1 MNNHSDRD
9 YSTISE
15 TPVLPQ
21 NLTNLHIAE
30 ELLRDKALDIVVKD
44 ERLKLHIAV
53 VEAAMDL
60 IDVFR
65 QFDTS
70 DEDIKVIQV
79 LGMRIFNALGAAL
92 KLSLSGYHQN
102 SALILRD
109 VLETTFLIDYFS
121 SNQEKIKCW
130 RSADKKIR
138 MKEFS
143 PVKIRE
149 ALDARD
155 GFTEKK
161 RHAMYELFSEL
172 ASHPTMKSVF
182 MMRPK
187 IDGDAVSGPF
197 MEATALEAVISEMGR
212 LAIQVGEQTSL
223 FFPKDPPHGIL
234 SRTAFFNLKLRW
246 FNTFYPAPEKT

>member
-1 MNNHSDRD
+1 
-9 YSTISE
+9 
-15 TPVLPQ
+15 
-21 NLTNLHIAE
+21 
-30 ELLRDKALDIVVKD
+30 
-44 ERLKLHIAV
+44 
-53 VEAAMDL
+53 MDL

-121 SNQEKIKCW
+121 SNPEKIKCW
-130 RSADKKIR
+130 RSADKKIS

-155 GFTEKK
+155 GYTEKK
-161 RHAMYELFSEL
+161 RRSE
-172 ASHPTMKSVF
+172 ARRVGKEC
-182 MMRPK
+182 
-187 IDGDAVSGPF
+187 VSSCKYRGSP
-197 MEATALEAVISEMGR
+197 
-212 LAIQVGEQTSL
+212 
-223 FFPKDPPHGIL
+223 D
-234 SRTAFFNLKLRW
+234 N
-246 FNTFYPAPEKT
+246 

>member
-15 TPVLPQ
+15 TPALPQ

-44 ERLKLHIAV
+44 ERLKLHITV

-109 VLETTFLIDYFS
+109 ILETTFLIDYFS
-121 SNQEKIKCW
+121 SNPEKIKCW

-138 MKEFS
+138 MKEF
-143 PVKIRE
+143 R
-149 ALDARD
+149 
-155 GFTEKK
+155 
-161 RHAMYELFSEL
+161 SEERRVG
-172 ASHPTMKSVF
+172 KEC
-182 MMRPK
+182 
-187 IDGDAVSGPF
+187 VS
-197 MEATALEAVISEMGR
+197 TCR
-212 LAIQVGEQTSL
+212 
-223 FFPKDPPHGIL
+223 
-234 SRTAFFNLKLRW
+234 SRWST
-246 FNTFYPAPEKT
+246 YQ